1 MFKNVNK
8 DFSLTR
14 FLTFVVFGL
23 VLPFLVFM
31 GARTKAFGNW
41 LANANWTWLVL
52 ILIIVAAIG
61 AVGWMVE
68 TKKRGWTYAAI
79 VLAIAGAILV
89 ALNLKVFAA
98 AFTGTAWLASLA
110 ILVGIVVVV
119 VIGLWIARRPA
130 DKHSGHPSA

>member
-14 FLTFVVFGL
+14 FLAFVVIGL
-23 VLPFLVFM
+23 ALPFLAFM
-31 GARTKAFGNW
+31 GARTKAFGSW
-41 LANANWTWLVL
+41 LAGANWTWLLLLVT
-52 ILIIVAAIG
+52 ILVAIG
-61 AVGWMVE
+61 VIGWMVE

-79 VLAIAGAILV
+79 ALAIAGATLV

-110 ILVGIVVVV
+110 ILVGIVLVV
-119 VIGLWIARRPA
+119 VIGLWIARRPT
-130 DKHSGHPSA
+130 DKN